1 MYICVHIY
9 ICVIICIHMYV
20 CILHVLACV
29 CVYIIFLST
38 CMYLYYMYLYVYMQT
53 TVHTQN
59 AHFTYYMCQHMYVFI
74 LYSFTCIH
82 LYYMYPYVNINT
94 HTECS
99 FHLLY
104 VSTYVCIHITFIHI
118 YTSILCVSV
127 CKHQHTRGMLIS
139 FIICISTCM
148 YLYYILI
155 LYSSTCIYFYYMYPN
170 LNNSTHTECSFHL
183 SYVPAYVCIY
193 MIFMHMYLFCISKFK
208 QQRTR
213 GMLISLVLVFVVGI
227 AGKISE
233 KCNLQSYYIV
243 NLVADRLLRISSTGL
258 RDGHRR

>member
-1 MYICVHIY
+1 MCLYYIHHVY
-9 ICVIICIHMYV
+9 MYV
-20 CILHVLACV
+20 LI
-29 CVYIIFLST
+29 LST
-38 CMYLYYMYLYVYMQT
+38 CVQYKHIYVYMC
-53 TVHTQN
+53 
-59 AHFTYYMCQHMYVFI
+59 TYIHMCYHMDPHVRMYITCARMCMCLYHIFIYMYVSI
-74 LYSFTCIH
+74 LYVSVCIYANNSAH
-82 LYYMYPYVNINT
+82 A
-94 HTECS
+94 ECS

-104 VSTYVCIHITFIHI
+104 VSTYVCIYIIFIHM
-118 YTSILCVSV
+118 YTSILYVSV